1 MQKYKIDWL
10 SFSVRC
16 YDEEPTN
23 TLDENILELLGY
35 DFNEF
40 EKGSG
45 KNFYNQGATL
55 GNYVNVFWNDYTD
68 TKNPVRRNSSAT
80 MNVVFTG
87 QGSTDLALR
96 NDNDWVKIFT
106 ILTKYEPRNKPKSKD
121 EAEAKPSINITRID
135 IALDDYD
142 ELVKFDDIEKK
153 LKKGHYRSSKRSY
166 NIVKTSDQ
174 FGQKLGET
182 IYIGNARIASGS
194 RGNVY
199 ARFYDK
205 LAQYH
210 EKNQLVTSDVRE
222 HWKKTG
228 KEVWQR
234 YEISFSKNYTNSI
247 VKDILNGESID
258 KIFKTSLR
266 NLLEI
271 LTPRGTDTNKNRW
284 YKTKWWEDFLQYDER
299 KGFDLPERDVML
311 AETLEWLRVAV
322 LPSLNVMEKI
332 GQERGFDIYD
342 LLRRARK
349 PNELS
354 KKQSRLIADTRNK
367 SDETINDYLTKFL
380 LGIEIEKV
388 RGGE

>member
-1 MQKYKIDWL
+1 
-10 SFSVRC
+10 
-16 YDEEPTN
+16 
-23 TLDENILELLGY
+23 
-35 DFNEF
+35 
-40 EKGSG
+40 
-45 KNFYNQGATL
+45 
-55 GNYVNVFWNDYTD
+55 
-68 TKNPVRRNSSAT
+68 

-96 NDNDWVKIFT
+96 NDNDWIKIFT
-106 ILTKYEPRNKPKSKD
+106 ILTTYEPKNKPKPKD
-121 EAEAKPSINITRID
+121 EEDDKPSVNITRID

-142 ELVKFDDIEKK
+142 GLVKFDDIEKK

-174 FGQKLGET
+174 TGQKLGET
-182 IYIGNARIASGS
+182 IYLGNARSESGS

-199 ARFYDK
+199 SRFYDK
-205 LAQYH
+205 LAMYYA
-210 EKNQLVTSDVRE
+210 KNQLVTSDVRE
-222 HWKKTG
+222 YWKKTG

-247 VKDILNGESID
+247 VEAILNGESID

-271 LTPRGTDTNKNRW
+271 LTPRGSDTNKNRW
-284 YKTKWWEDFLQYDER
+284 YKTRWWEDFLQYDER

-311 AETLEWLRVAV
+311 AETIEWLRVAV

-342 LLRRARK
+342 LLRRAKK

-380 LGIEIEKV
+380 LGIEIKKE

>member
-10 SFSVRC
+10 SFSVKN
-16 YDEEPTN
+16 YDDEPTN
-23 TLDENILELLGY
+23 TLDENLLELLGY
-35 DFNEF
+35 DFKEF
-40 EKGSG
+40 ETGSG
-45 KNFYNQGATL
+45 KNYYNRGASL

-68 TKNPVRRNSSAT
+68 TENPVRRNSSKT
-80 MNVVFTG
+80 MNVVYTG

-106 ILTKYEPRNKPKSKD
+106 ILTQYEPRNKPKSKD
-121 EAEAKPSINITRID
+121 EEDKPAVNITRID

-174 FGQKLGET
+174 NGQKLGET
-182 IYIGNARIASGS
+182 IYIGNARTASGS

-199 ARFYDK
+199 ARMYDK
-205 LAQYH
+205 LAQYR
-210 EKNQLVTSDVRE
+210 EKNQLVTSDVRN

-247 VKDILNGESID
+247 VEAILNGESID
-258 KIFKTSLR
+258 KIFKATLR

-271 LTPRGTDTNKNRW
+271 LTPRGKNKNRW

-322 LPSLNVMEKI
+322 LPTLNVMEKI
-332 GQERGFDIYD
+332 GKERGFDIYD
-342 LLRRARK
+342 LLRKAKK

-354 KKQSRLIADTRNK
+354 KKQSRIISDTRNK

-380 LGIEIEKV
+380 LGIEIKRE